1 MSTMRR
7 RLIWSGPLLLLTLS
21 LAGCGGAGSAAATRS
36 TPALAA
42 TATLLPTA
50 AATAT
55 VTPRSLGT
63 FTCPTTVSP
72 DGTTKIFSDPQF
84 GLSFSYPAAWT
95 EDRCQQVFANVI
107 LIGNL
112 FFVYV
117 MPRQGRTIAQWVNA
131 TKTPEETVTLTP
143 LADPHAVEAVQV
155 TVTFPN
161 GPGPTPQAFQPFV
174 QTLAIVAGT
183 RTFYSVIKLI
193 AQMSLTD
200 TIPHF
205 SGVQL
210 AQQVVST
217 FDVS

>member
-1 MSTMRR
+1 M
-7 RLIWSGPLLLLTLS
+7 
-21 LAGCGGAGSAAATRS
+21 LA
-36 TPALAA
+36 P
-42 TATLLPTA
+42 
-50 AATAT
+50 TAT
-55 VTPRSLGT
+55 VTPRPNGT
-63 FTCPTTVSP
+63 TFACPTSVAP
-72 DGTTKIFSDPQF
+72 DGTTKTFSDPQF
-84 GLSFSYPAAWT
+84 GFSFSYPAAWT
-95 EDRCQQVFANVI
+95 EDDCQQVFANEV

-117 MPRQGRTIAQWVNA
+117 MPREGRTIAQWVAA

-143 LADPHAVEAVQV
+143 LADPHAVEAVRV

-174 QTLAIVAGT
+174 QTLALVAGT
-183 RTFYSVIKLI
+183 HTFYSVGKFI